1 MFGKDMLQQ
10 GIVWK
15 IGEGDKVRITSDRW
29 VLDAPCHPIQP
40 IVYIPEDMK
49 VSALIDKNTRQW
61 NHELIS
67 ACFAPSDD
75 NRILSIPLSS
85 IMVSDYVS
93 WPFTKNGYF
102 HSQISIYNGK
112 MQENTSEI

>member
-1 MFGKDMLQQ
+1 
-10 GIVWK
+10 
-15 IGEGDKVRITSDRW
+15 
-29 VLDAPCHPIQP
+29 
-40 IVYIPEDMK
+40 MK

-85 IMVSDYVS
+85 IMVFDYVS
-93 WPFTKNGYF
+93 LPFTKNGYF

-112 MQENTSEI
+112 MQESTSEI